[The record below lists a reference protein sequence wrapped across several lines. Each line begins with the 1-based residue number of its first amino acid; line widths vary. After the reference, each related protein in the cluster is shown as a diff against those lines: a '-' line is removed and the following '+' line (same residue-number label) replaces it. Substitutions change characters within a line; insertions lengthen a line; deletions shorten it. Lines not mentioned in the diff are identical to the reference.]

1 LLRGEDDR
9 ILIDKQITIFI
20 AIGFDGSKLMY
31 GGLVV
36 GTILNNPLIEI
47 NIPLIRLVLG
57 WIQSHNAN
65 NVLYY
70 L

>member
-1 LLRGEDDR
+1 
-9 ILIDKQITIFI
+9 
-20 AIGFDGSKLMY
+20 
-31 GGLVV
+31 
-36 GTILNNPLIEI
+36 LIEI

-70 L
+70 LWCYYFF